1 MLHLQASCKVEAD
14 GAALPS
20 GHGWQSVFPSSL
32 KKFCGHFTQDVP
44 DPFLGK
50 RAKSR
55 STTGYKTRKI
65 EERMKVARTSGRR
78 GSCATK
84 VRAVVEVKTEC
95 NV

>member
-14 GAALPS
+14 GAVLPS

-50 RAKSR
+50 RANSR
-55 STTGYKTRKI
+55 STTGYKTRKR
-65 EERMKVARTSGRR
+65 EERMQMEHTGKIGKPGLLQVEG
-78 GSCATK
+78 
-84 VRAVVEVKTEC
+84 AVQQ
-95 NV
+95 